1 MKRRK
6 YTFNLVF
13 LAIVLIYSC
22 ASPGTPDGG
31 PFDETPPRFLGSS
44 PRPGETA
51 NKSKKITMNFDE
63 IVKIERAAEKVI
75 ISPPQLEQADIKA
88 NGRRIQVELFDTLKP
103 NTTYTIDFS
112 DAIVDNNEG
121 NPLGNF
127 AFMFSTG
134 DVIDTMEVSGT
145 VLNAE
150 DLEPIKGISV
160 GLHANLDD
168 SAFVKMPFER
178 ISRTDSRGRF
188 TIRGIAPGKYHI
200 FALMDG
206 NQNFQYDSKTEM
218 IAFSDSLI
226 VPSSKPDVRQDT
238 IWADSLIID
247 TIKTVN
253 YTHYYP
259 DDIILRA
266 FKTEDDR
273 QYLKNSERDKLNHFI
288 LVFNA
293 KADTLPEI
301 TGLNFDSRDAFV
313 VEKTSRNDSICYWIK
328 DSLLCEQ
335 DTLMMQLKYLATDT
349 LNQLSLTTDTIYITN
364 KQDKAQRQKA
374 AEQAKQKEEKE
385 RKKKSKRGEKVD
397 SIAVTPF
404 LNAKVDAPSTL
415 ELGSNISISFD
426 EPIVA
431 IDTSAIHL
439 QVMVDSLWQDL
450 PYIFEA
456 DTAEYRKYW
465 VIAPWEPEKEYQF
478 SIDSLAFKGLYGL
491 YTKKIKETSLKTK
504 AIADYG
510 TIFLNLPQSP
520 EYTIVELMEGDGKIV
535 RRQPISNEKTAD
547 FYFLPAGKKY
557 YLRLFYDK
565 NKNGIWDAGNYEQ
578 HQQPEEV
585 YYYPKSWE
593 MKANFE
599 FEETWIVDAVPW
611 DRQKLDEI
619 KKQKPEETKK
629 VANRNA
635 ERLKRLGRNRQ

>member
-266 FKTEDDR
+266 FKAEDDR

-397 SIAVTPF
+397 SIAVIPF

-426 EPIVA
+426 EPVVA

>member
-266 FKTEDDR
+266 FKAEDDR

-426 EPIVA
+426 EPVVA

-565 NKNGIWDAGNYEQ
+565 NKNGVWDAGSYEQ

>member
-266 FKTEDDR
+266 FKAEDDR

>member
-44 PRPGETA
+44 PRPGETT

-226 VPSSKPDVRQDT
+226 VPSSKPDVRQDS

-385 RKKKSKRGEKVD
+385 RKKKSKRGEKADFITV
-397 SIAVTPF
+397 IPF

-426 EPIVA
+426 EPVVA

-504 AIADYG
+504 AVADYG

-565 NKNGIWDAGNYEQ
+565 NKNGVWDAGSYEQ

>member
-313 VEKTSRNDSICYWIK
+313 VETTSRNDSICYWIK

-385 RKKKSKRGEKVD
+385 RKKKSKRGEKAD
-397 SIAVTPF
+397 SITVIPF

-504 AIADYG
+504 AVADYG

-565 NKNGIWDAGNYEQ
+565 NRNGIWDTGNYEQ

>member
-266 FKTEDDR
+266 FKAEDDR
-273 QYLKNSERDKLNHFI
+273 QYLKNSERDKLNHFV

-313 VEKTSRNDSICYWIK
+313 VETTSRNDSICYWIK

-385 RKKKSKRGEKVD
+385 RKKKSKRGEKAD
-397 SIAVTPF
+397 SITVIPF

-426 EPIVA
+426 EPVVA

-456 DTAEYRKYW
+456 DTTEYRKYW

-491 YTKKIKETSLKTK
+491 YTKKIKVTSLKTK

-629 VANRNA
+629 IANRNA

>member
-266 FKTEDDR
+266 FKAEDDR

-293 KADTLPEI
+293 KADTLPEV

-385 RKKKSKRGEKVD
+385 RKKKSKRGEKAD
-397 SIAVTPF
+397 SITVIPF

-426 EPIVA
+426 EPVVA

-504 AIADYG
+504 AVADYG

-565 NKNGIWDAGNYEQ
+565 NRNGIWDTGNYEQ

-619 KKQKPEETKK
+619 KKQKPEENKK
-629 VANRNA
+629 IANRNA

>member
-266 FKTEDDR
+266 FKAEDDR

-385 RKKKSKRGEKVD
+385 RKKKSKRGEKADFITV
-397 SIAVTPF
+397 IPF

-426 EPIVA
+426 EPVVA

-491 YTKKIKETSLKTK
+491 YTKKIKEMSLKTK
-504 AIADYG
+504 AVADYG

-565 NKNGIWDAGNYEQ
+565 NKNGVWDAGSYEQ

>member
-266 FKTEDDR
+266 FKAEDDR

-313 VEKTSRNDSICYWIK
+313 VETTSRNDSICYWIK

-385 RKKKSKRGEKVD
+385 RKKKSKRGEKAD
-397 SIAVTPF
+397 SITVIPF

-456 DTAEYRKYW
+456 DTVEYRKYW

-565 NKNGIWDAGNYEQ
+565 NRNGIWDTGNYEQ

>member
-266 FKTEDDR
+266 FKAEDDR

-385 RKKKSKRGEKVD
+385 RKKKSKRGEKADFITV
-397 SIAVTPF
+397 IPF

-426 EPIVA
+426 EPVVA

-504 AIADYG
+504 AVADYG

-629 VANRNA
+629 VANRNT

>member
-266 FKTEDDR
+266 FKAEDDR
-273 QYLKNSERDKLNHFI
+273 HYLKNSERDKLNHFI

-313 VEKTSRNDSICYWIK
+313 VETTSRNDSICYWIK

-385 RKKKSKRGEKVD
+385 RKKKSKRGEKAD
-397 SIAVTPF
+397 SITVIPF

-565 NKNGIWDAGNYEQ
+565 NRNGIWDTGNYEQ

>member
-6 YTFNLVF
+6 YTFNIVF

-31 PFDETPPRFLGSS
+31 PFDETPPRFIGSS
-44 PRPGETA
+44 PRPGETSSKA
-51 NKSKKITMNFDE
+51 KKISMEFDE
-63 IVKIERAAEKVI
+63 IVKIEKAAEKVI
-75 ISPPQLEQADIKA
+75 ISPPQLEQAEIKA
-88 NGRRIQVELFDTLKP
+88 NGKKIQVELFDTLKP

-134 DVIDTMEVSGT
+134 ESIDTMEVSGT

-160 GLHANLDD
+160 GLHANMDD
-168 SAFVKMPFER
+168 SAFVKLPFDR
-178 ISRTDSRGRF
+178 ISRTDSRGKF
-188 TIRGIAPGKYHI
+188 TIRGIAPGQYRI
-200 FALMDG
+200 YALMDG
-206 NQNFQYDSKTEM
+206 NQNFLYDSKTEM

-226 VPSSKPDVRQDT
+226 IPSSKPDTRQDT
-238 IWADSLIID
+238 VWVDSLIID
-247 TIKTVN
+247 TIKTVD

-266 FKTEDDR
+266 FKAENDR
-273 QYLKNSERDKLNHFI
+273 QYLKNSTRDKLNHFV
-288 LVFNA
+288 LVFSA

-301 TGLNFDSRDAFV
+301 TGLNFNAEDAFV
-313 VEKTSRNDSICYWIK
+313 IETTPRNDSICYWIK

-335 DTLMMQLKYLATDT
+335 DTLLMQLKYLATDT
-349 LNQLSLTTDTIYITN
+349 LDQLSLTTDTIIMAN
-364 KQDKAQRQKA
+364 KQNKAQRLKA
-374 AEQAKQKEEKE
+374 AEQEKQKKEKE
-385 RKKKSKRGEKVD
+385 QKKKSKRGEKID
-397 SIAVTPF
+397 SVAVVKF
-404 LNAKVDAPSTL
+404 LNAKIEAPSTL
-415 ELGSNISISFD
+415 EMGSNISISFE
-426 EPIVA
+426 EPIAA

-439 QVMVDSLWQDL
+439 KVMVDSVWQDI
-450 PYIFEA
+450 PYIFEE
-456 DTAEYRKYW
+456 DTVEFRKYW

-491 YTKKIKETSLKTK
+491 YTNTVKETSLKTK
-504 AIADYG
+504 AVADYG
-510 TIFLNLPQSP
+510 TIFMNLPQSP
-520 EYTIVELMEGDGKIV
+520 DYTIIELMEANGEVI
-535 RRQPISNEKTAD
+535 RRQPISKEKTAD
-547 FYFLPAGKKY
+547 FYFLPPSKKY
-557 YLRLFYDK
+557 YLRLIYDR
-565 NKNGIWDAGNYEQ
+565 NKNGVWDAGNYDQ

-585 YYYPKSWE
+585 YYFPKAWD

-629 VANRNA
+629 VTNRNA
-635 ERLKRLGRNRQ
+635 ERLKRLGKNRR

>member
-1 MKRRK
+1 MKRKK
-6 YTFNLVF
+6 YTFNIVF

-31 PFDETPPRFLGSS
+31 PFDETPPRFIGSS
-44 PRPGETA
+44 PRPGETSSKA
-51 NKSKKITMNFDE
+51 KKISMEFDE
-63 IVKIERAAEKVI
+63 IVKIEKAAEKVI
-75 ISPPQLEQADIKA
+75 ISPPQLEQAEIKA
-88 NGRRIQVELFDTLKP
+88 NGKKIQVELFDTLKP

-134 DVIDTMEVSGT
+134 ESIDTMEVSGT

-160 GLHANLDD
+160 GLHANMDD
-168 SAFVKMPFER
+168 SAFVKLPFDR
-178 ISRTDSRGRF
+178 ISRTDSRGKF
-188 TIRGIAPGKYHI
+188 TIRGIAPGQYRI
-200 FALMDG
+200 YALMDG
-206 NQNFQYDSKTEM
+206 NQNFLYDSKTEM

-226 VPSSKPDVRQDT
+226 IPSSKPDTRQDT
-238 IWADSLIID
+238 VWVDSLIID
-247 TIKTVN
+247 TIKTVD

-266 FKTEDDR
+266 FKAENDR
-273 QYLKNSERDKLNHFI
+273 QYLKNSTRDKLNHFV
-288 LVFNA
+288 LVFSA

-301 TGLNFDSRDAFV
+301 TGLNFNAEDAFV
-313 VEKTSRNDSICYWIK
+313 IETTPRNDSICYWIK

-335 DTLMMQLKYLATDT
+335 DTLLMQLKYLATDT
-349 LNQLSLTTDTIYITN
+349 LDQLSLTTDTIIMAN
-364 KQDKAQRQKA
+364 KQNKAQRLKA
-374 AEQAKQKEEKE
+374 AEQEKQKKEKE
-385 RKKKSKRGEKVD
+385 QKKKSKRGEKIDTV
-397 SIAVTPF
+397 AVVKF
-404 LNAKVDAPSTL
+404 LNAKIEAPSTL
-415 ELGSNISISFD
+415 EMGSNISISFE
-426 EPIVA
+426 EPIAA

-439 QVMVDSLWQDL
+439 KVMVDSVWQDI
-450 PYIFEA
+450 PYIFEE
-456 DTAEYRKYW
+456 DTVEFRKYW

-491 YTKKIKETSLKTK
+491 YTNTVKETSLKTK
-504 AIADYG
+504 AVADYG
-510 TIFLNLPQSP
+510 TIFMNLPQSP
-520 EYTIVELMEGDGKIV
+520 DYTIIELMEANGEVI
-535 RRQPISNEKTAD
+535 RRQPISKEKTAD
-547 FYFLPAGKKY
+547 FYFLPPSKKY
-557 YLRLFYDK
+557 YLRLIFDR
-565 NKNGIWDAGNYEQ
+565 NKNGVWDAGNYDQ

-585 YYYPKSWE
+585 YYFPKAWD

-629 VANRNA
+629 VTNRNA
-635 ERLKRLGRNRQ
+635 ERLKRLGRNRR

>member
-385 RKKKSKRGEKVD
+385 RKKKSKRGEKADFITVN
-397 SIAVTPF
+397 PF

-426 EPIVA
+426 EPVVA

-491 YTKKIKETSLKTK
+491 YTKKIKEMSLKTK
-504 AIADYG
+504 AVADYG

-565 NKNGIWDAGNYEQ
+565 NKNGVWDAGSYEQ

>member
-313 VEKTSRNDSICYWIK
+313 VETTSRNDSICYWIK

-397 SIAVTPF
+397 SIAVIPF

-426 EPIVA
+426 EPVVA

-456 DTAEYRKYW
+456 DTVEYRKYW

-504 AIADYG
+504 AVADYG

-565 NKNGIWDAGNYEQ
+565 NKNGVWDVGSYEQ

>member
-266 FKTEDDR
+266 FKAEDDR
-273 QYLKNSERDKLNHFI
+273 QYLKNSERDKLNHFV

-301 TGLNFDSRDAFV
+301 TGMNFDSRDAFV

-385 RKKKSKRGEKVD
+385 RKKKSKRGEKTD
-397 SIAVTPF
+397 SITVIPF

-426 EPIVA
+426 EPVVA

-456 DTAEYRKYW
+456 DTVEYRKYW

>member
-266 FKTEDDR
+266 FKAEDDR

-385 RKKKSKRGEKVD
+385 RKKKSKRGEKADFITV
-397 SIAVTPF
+397 IPF

-426 EPIVA
+426 EPVVA

-565 NKNGIWDAGNYEQ
+565 NKNGVWDAGSYEQ

>member
-266 FKTEDDR
+266 FKAEDDR

-385 RKKKSKRGEKVD
+385 RKKKSKRGEKAD
-397 SIAVTPF
+397 SITVIPF

-426 EPIVA
+426 EPVVA

-504 AIADYG
+504 AVADYG

-565 NKNGIWDAGNYEQ
+565 NKNGVWDTGSYEQ

>member
-266 FKTEDDR
+266 FKAEDDR

-397 SIAVTPF
+397 SIAVIPF

-439 QVMVDSLWQDL
+439 QVMVDSLWQVL

-619 KKQKPEETKK
+619 KKQKPEENKK
-629 VANRNA
+629 IANRNA

>member
-266 FKTEDDR
+266 FKAEDDR

-313 VEKTSRNDSICYWIK
+313 VETTSRNDSICYWIK

-335 DTLMMQLKYLATDT
+335 DTLVMQLKYLATDT

-385 RKKKSKRGEKVD
+385 RKKKSKRGEKTD
-397 SIAVTPF
+397 SITVIPF

-415 ELGSNISISFD
+415 ELGSNISICFD

-456 DTAEYRKYW
+456 DTVEYRKYW

-504 AIADYG
+504 AVADYG

-520 EYTIVELMEGDGKIV
+520 EYTIVELMEADGKIV

-565 NKNGIWDAGNYEQ
+565 NKNGVWDAGNYER

-629 VANRNA
+629 IANRNA

>member
-266 FKTEDDR
+266 FKAEDDR

-385 RKKKSKRGEKVD
+385 RKKKSKRGEKTD
-397 SIAVTPF
+397 SITVIPF

-629 VANRNA
+629 VANRNT

>member
-266 FKTEDDR
+266 FKAEDDR

-385 RKKKSKRGEKVD
+385 RKKKSKRGEKAD
-397 SIAVTPF
+397 SITVIPF

-456 DTAEYRKYW
+456 DTVEYRKYW

-565 NKNGIWDAGNYEQ
+565 NKNGVWDAGSYEQ

-629 VANRNA
+629 IANRNA

>member
-6 YTFNLVF
+6 YTFNIVF

-31 PFDETPPRFLGSS
+31 PFDETPPRFIGSS
-44 PRPGETA
+44 PRPGETSSKA
-51 NKSKKITMNFDE
+51 KKISMEFDE
-63 IVKIERAAEKVI
+63 IVKIEKAAEKVI
-75 ISPPQLEQADIKA
+75 ISPPQLEQAEIKA
-88 NGRRIQVELFDTLKP
+88 NGKKIQVELFDTLKP

-134 DVIDTMEVSGT
+134 ESIDTMEVSGT

-168 SAFVKMPFER
+168 SAFVKLPFDR
-178 ISRTDSRGRF
+178 ISRTDSRGKF
-188 TIRGIAPGKYHI
+188 TIRGIAPGQYRI
-200 FALMDG
+200 YALMDG
-206 NQNFQYDSKTEM
+206 NQNFLYDSKTEM

-226 VPSSKPDVRQDT
+226 IPSSKPDTRQDT
-238 IWADSLIID
+238 VWVDSLIID
-247 TIKTVN
+247 TIKTVD

-266 FKTEDDR
+266 FKAENDR
-273 QYLKNSERDKLNHFI
+273 QYLKNSTRDKLNHFV
-288 LVFNA
+288 LVFSA

-301 TGLNFDSRDAFV
+301 TGLNFNAEDAFV
-313 VEKTSRNDSICYWIK
+313 IETTPRNDSICYWIK

-335 DTLMMQLKYLATDT
+335 DTLLMQLKYLATDT
-349 LNQLSLTTDTIYITN
+349 LDQLSLTTDTIIMAN
-364 KQDKAQRQKA
+364 KQNKAQRLKA
-374 AEQAKQKEEKE
+374 AEQEKQKKEKE
-385 RKKKSKRGEKVD
+385 QKKKSKRGEKIDTV
-397 SIAVTPF
+397 AVVKF
-404 LNAKVDAPSTL
+404 LNAKIEAPSTL
-415 ELGSNISISFD
+415 EMGSNISISFE
-426 EPIVA
+426 EPIAA

-439 QVMVDSLWQDL
+439 KVMVDSVWQDI
-450 PYIFEA
+450 PYIFEE
-456 DTAEYRKYW
+456 DTVEFRKYW

-491 YTKKIKETSLKTK
+491 YTNTVKETSLKTK
-504 AIADYG
+504 AVADYG
-510 TIFLNLPQSP
+510 TIFMNLPQSP
-520 EYTIVELMEGDGKIV
+520 DYTIIELMEANGEVI
-535 RRQPISNEKTAD
+535 RRQPISKEKTAD
-547 FYFLPAGKKY
+547 FYFLPPSKKY
-557 YLRLFYDK
+557 YLRLIYDR
-565 NKNGIWDAGNYEQ
+565 NKNGVWDAGNYDQ

-585 YYYPKSWE
+585 YYFPKAWD

-599 FEETWIVDAVPW
+599 FEETWIVDAIPW

-629 VANRNA
+629 VTNRNA
-635 ERLKRLGRNRQ
+635 ERLKRLGRNRR

>member
-6 YTFNLVF
+6 YTFNIVF

-31 PFDETPPRFLGSS
+31 PFDETPPRFIGSS
-44 PRPGETA
+44 PRPGETSSKA
-51 NKSKKITMNFDE
+51 KKISMEFDE
-63 IVKIERAAEKVI
+63 IVKIEKAAEKVI
-75 ISPPQLEQADIKA
+75 ISPPQLEQAEIKA
-88 NGRRIQVELFDTLKP
+88 NGKKIQVELFDTLKP

-134 DVIDTMEVSGT
+134 ESIDTMEVSGT

-160 GLHANLDD
+160 GLHANLGD
-168 SAFVKMPFER
+168 SAFVKLPFDR
-178 ISRTDSRGRF
+178 ISRTDSRGKF
-188 TIRGIAPGKYHI
+188 TIRGIAPGQYRI
-200 FALMDG
+200 YALMDG
-206 NQNFQYDSKTEM
+206 NQNFLYDSKTEM

-226 VPSSKPDVRQDT
+226 IPSSKPDTRQDT
-238 IWADSLIID
+238 VWVDSLIID
-247 TIKTVN
+247 TIKTVD

-266 FKTEDDR
+266 FKAENDR
-273 QYLKNSERDKLNHFI
+273 QYLKNSTRDKLNHFV
-288 LVFNA
+288 LVFSA

-301 TGLNFDSRDAFV
+301 TGLNFNAEDAFV
-313 VEKTSRNDSICYWIK
+313 IETTPRNDSICYWIK

-335 DTLMMQLKYLATDT
+335 DTLLMQLKYLATDT
-349 LNQLSLTTDTIYITN
+349 LDQLSLTTDTIIMAN
-364 KQDKAQRQKA
+364 KQNKAQRLKA
-374 AEQAKQKEEKE
+374 AEQEKQKKEKE
-385 RKKKSKRGEKVD
+385 QKKKSKRGEKIDTV
-397 SIAVTPF
+397 AVVKF
-404 LNAKVDAPSTL
+404 LNAKIEAPSTL
-415 ELGSNISISFD
+415 EMGSNISISFE
-426 EPIVA
+426 EPIAA

-439 QVMVDSLWQDL
+439 KVMVDSVWQDI
-450 PYIFEA
+450 PYIFEE
-456 DTAEYRKYW
+456 DTVEFRKYW

-491 YTKKIKETSLKTK
+491 YTNTVKETSLKTK
-504 AIADYG
+504 AVADYG
-510 TIFLNLPQSP
+510 TIFMNLPQSP
-520 EYTIVELMEGDGKIV
+520 DYTIIELMEANGEVI
-535 RRQPISNEKTAD
+535 RRQPISKEKTAD
-547 FYFLPAGKKY
+547 FYFLPPSKKY
-557 YLRLFYDK
+557 YLRLIYDR
-565 NKNGIWDAGNYEQ
+565 NKNGVWDAGNYDQ

-585 YYYPKSWE
+585 YYFPKAWD

-629 VANRNA
+629 VTNRNA
-635 ERLKRLGRNRQ
+635 ERLKRLGRNRR

>member
-1 MKRRK
+1 
-6 YTFNLVF
+6 
-13 LAIVLIYSC
+13 
-22 ASPGTPDGG
+22 
-31 PFDETPPRFLGSS
+31 
-44 PRPGETA
+44 
-51 NKSKKITMNFDE
+51 
-63 IVKIERAAEKVI
+63 
-75 ISPPQLEQADIKA
+75 
-88 NGRRIQVELFDTLKP
+88 
-103 NTTYTIDFS
+103 
-112 DAIVDNNEG
+112 
-121 NPLGNF
+121 
-127 AFMFSTG
+127 
-134 DVIDTMEVSGT
+134 
-145 VLNAE
+145 
-150 DLEPIKGISV
+150 
-160 GLHANLDD
+160 
-168 SAFVKMPFER
+168 MPFER

-385 RKKKSKRGEKVD
+385 RKKKSKRGEKAD
-397 SIAVTPF
+397 SITVIPF

-415 ELGSNISISFD
+415 ELGSNISIGFD

-456 DTAEYRKYW
+456 DTVEYRKYW

-520 EYTIVELMEGDGKIV
+520 EYTIIELMEGDGKIV

-565 NKNGIWDAGNYEQ
+565 NRNGIWDTGNYEQ

-619 KKQKPEETKK
+619 KKQKPEENKK
-629 VANRNA
+629 VSNRNA

>member
-266 FKTEDDR
+266 FKAEDDR

-313 VEKTSRNDSICYWIK
+313 VETTSRNDSICYWIK

-385 RKKKSKRGEKVD
+385 RKKKSKRGEKAD
-397 SIAVTPF
+397 SITVIPF

-629 VANRNA
+629 IANRNA

>member
-266 FKTEDDR
+266 FKAEDDR

-313 VEKTSRNDSICYWIK
+313 VETTSRNDSICYWIK

-385 RKKKSKRGEKVD
+385 RKKKSKRGEKAD
-397 SIAVTPF
+397 SITVIPF

-426 EPIVA
+426 EPVVA

-504 AIADYG
+504 AVADYG

-565 NKNGIWDAGNYEQ
+565 NKNGVWDAGSYEQ

>member
-1 MKRRK
+1 MKRRT

-266 FKTEDDR
+266 FKAEDDR

-313 VEKTSRNDSICYWIK
+313 VETTSRNDSICYWIK

-335 DTLMMQLKYLATDT
+335 DTLVMQLKYLVTDT

-385 RKKKSKRGEKVD
+385 RKKKSKRGEKTD
-397 SIAVTPF
+397 SITVIPF

-415 ELGSNISISFD
+415 ELGSNISICFD

-456 DTAEYRKYW
+456 DTVEYRKYW

-504 AIADYG
+504 AVADYG

-520 EYTIVELMEGDGKIV
+520 EYTIVELMEADGKIV

-565 NKNGIWDAGNYEQ
+565 NKNGVWDAGNYER

-629 VANRNA
+629 IANRNA

>member
-266 FKTEDDR
+266 FKAEDDR
-273 QYLKNSERDKLNHFI
+273 QYLKNSERDKLNHFV

-385 RKKKSKRGEKVD
+385 RKKKSKRGEKTD
-397 SIAVTPF
+397 SITVIPF

-565 NKNGIWDAGNYEQ
+565 NKNGVWDTGSYEQ

-629 VANRNA
+629 VANRNT

>member
-385 RKKKSKRGEKVD
+385 RKKKSKRGEKTD
-397 SIAVTPF
+397 SITVIPF

-426 EPIVA
+426 EPVVA

>member
-1 MKRRK
+1 M
-6 YTFNLVF
+6 
-13 LAIVLIYSC
+13 
-22 ASPGTPDGG
+22 
-31 PFDETPPRFLGSS
+31 
-44 PRPGETA
+44 
-51 NKSKKITMNFDE
+51 
-63 IVKIERAAEKVI
+63 
-75 ISPPQLEQADIKA
+75 
-88 NGRRIQVELFDTLKP
+88 
-103 NTTYTIDFS
+103 
-112 DAIVDNNEG
+112 
-121 NPLGNF
+121 
-127 AFMFSTG
+127 
-134 DVIDTMEVSGT
+134 
-145 VLNAE
+145 
-150 DLEPIKGISV
+150 
-160 GLHANLDD
+160 
-168 SAFVKMPFER
+168 
-178 ISRTDSRGRF
+178 
-188 TIRGIAPGKYHI
+188 
-200 FALMDG
+200 
-206 NQNFQYDSKTEM
+206 
-218 IAFSDSLI
+218 
-226 VPSSKPDVRQDT
+226 
-238 IWADSLIID
+238 IID

-266 FKTEDDR
+266 FKAEDDR

-385 RKKKSKRGEKVD
+385 RKKKSKRGEKADFITVN
-397 SIAVTPF
+397 PF

-426 EPIVA
+426 EPVVA

-456 DTAEYRKYW
+456 DTVEYRKYW

-491 YTKKIKETSLKTK
+491 YTKKIKEMSLKTK
-504 AIADYG
+504 AVADYG

-565 NKNGIWDAGNYEQ
+565 NKNGVWDAGSYEQ

-629 VANRNA
+629 IANRNA

>member
-6 YTFNLVF
+6 YTFNIVF

-31 PFDETPPRFLGSS
+31 PFDETPPRFIGSS
-44 PRPGETA
+44 PRPGETSSKA
-51 NKSKKITMNFDE
+51 KKISMEFDE
-63 IVKIERAAEKVI
+63 IVKIEKAAEKVI
-75 ISPPQLEQADIKA
+75 ISPPQLEQAEIKA
-88 NGRRIQVELFDTLKP
+88 NGKKIQVELFDTLKP

-134 DVIDTMEVSGT
+134 ESIDTMEVSGT

-168 SAFVKMPFER
+168 SAFVKLPFDR
-178 ISRTDSRGRF
+178 ISRTDSRGKF
-188 TIRGIAPGKYHI
+188 TIRGIAPGQYRI
-200 FALMDG
+200 YALMDG
-206 NQNFQYDSKTEM
+206 NQNFLYDSKTEL

-226 VPSSKPDVRQDT
+226 IPSSKPDTRQDT
-238 IWADSLIID
+238 VWVDSLIID
-247 TIKTVN
+247 TIKTVD

-266 FKTEDDR
+266 FKAENDR
-273 QYLKNSERDKLNHFI
+273 QYLKNSTRDKLNHFV
-288 LVFNA
+288 LVFSA

-301 TGLNFDSRDAFV
+301 TGLNFNAEDAFV
-313 VEKTSRNDSICYWIK
+313 IETTPRNDSICYWIK

-335 DTLMMQLKYLATDT
+335 DTLLMQLKYLATDT
-349 LNQLSLTTDTIYITN
+349 LDQLSLTTDTIIMAN
-364 KQDKAQRQKA
+364 KQNKAQRLKA
-374 AEQAKQKEEKE
+374 AEQEKQKKEKE
-385 RKKKSKRGEKVD
+385 QKKKSKRGEKIDTV
-397 SIAVTPF
+397 AVVKF
-404 LNAKVDAPSTL
+404 LNAKIEAPSTL
-415 ELGSNISISFD
+415 EMGSNISISFE
-426 EPIVA
+426 EPIAA

-439 QVMVDSLWQDL
+439 KVMVDSVWQDI
-450 PYIFEA
+450 PYIFEE
-456 DTAEYRKYW
+456 DTVEFRKYW

-491 YTKKIKETSLKTK
+491 YTNTVKETSLKTK
-504 AIADYG
+504 AVADYG
-510 TIFLNLPQSP
+510 TIFMNLPQSP
-520 EYTIVELMEGDGKIV
+520 DYTIIELMEANGEVI
-535 RRQPISNEKTAD
+535 RRQPISKEKTAD
-547 FYFLPAGKKY
+547 FYFLPPSKKY
-557 YLRLFYDK
+557 YLRLIYDR
-565 NKNGIWDAGNYEQ
+565 NKNGVWDAGNYDQ

-585 YYYPKSWE
+585 YYFPKAWD

-629 VANRNA
+629 VTNRNA
-635 ERLKRLGRNRQ
+635 ERLKRLGRNRR

>member
-51 NKSKKITMNFDE
+51 NKSTKITMNFDE

-385 RKKKSKRGEKVD
+385 RKKKSKRGEKTD
-397 SIAVTPF
+397 SITVIPF

-456 DTAEYRKYW
+456 DTVEYRKYW

-504 AIADYG
+504 AVADYG

-629 VANRNA
+629 IANRNA

>member
-6 YTFNLVF
+6 YTFNIVF

-31 PFDETPPRFLGSS
+31 PFDETPPRFIGSS
-44 PRPGETA
+44 PRPGETSSKA
-51 NKSKKITMNFDE
+51 KKISMEFDE
-63 IVKIERAAEKVI
+63 IVKIEKAAEKVI
-75 ISPPQLEQADIKA
+75 ISPPQLEQAEIKA
-88 NGRRIQVELFDTLKP
+88 NGKKIQVELFDTLKP

-134 DVIDTMEVSGT
+134 ESIDTMEVSGT

-168 SAFVKMPFER
+168 SAFVKLPFDR
-178 ISRTDSRGRF
+178 ISRTDSRGKF
-188 TIRGIAPGKYHI
+188 TIRGIAPGQYRI
-200 FALMDG
+200 YALMDG
-206 NQNFQYDSKTEM
+206 NQNFLYDSKTEM

-226 VPSSKPDVRQDT
+226 IPSSKPDTRQDT
-238 IWADSLIID
+238 VWVDSLIID
-247 TIKTVN
+247 TIKTVD

-266 FKTEDDR
+266 FKAENDR
-273 QYLKNSERDKLNHFI
+273 QYLKNSTRDKLNHFV
-288 LVFNA
+288 LVFSA

-301 TGLNFDSRDAFV
+301 TGLNFNAEDAFV
-313 VEKTSRNDSICYWIK
+313 IETTPRTDSICYWIK

-335 DTLMMQLKYLATDT
+335 DTLLMQLKYLATDT
-349 LNQLSLTTDTIYITN
+349 LDQLSLTTDTIIMAN
-364 KQDKAQRQKA
+364 KQNKAQRLKA
-374 AEQAKQKEEKE
+374 AEQEKQKKEKE
-385 RKKKSKRGEKVD
+385 QKKKSKRGEKIDTV
-397 SIAVTPF
+397 AVVKF
-404 LNAKVDAPSTL
+404 LNAKIEAPSTL
-415 ELGSNISISFD
+415 EMGSNISISFE
-426 EPIVA
+426 EPIAA

-439 QVMVDSLWQDL
+439 KVMVDSVWQDI
-450 PYIFEA
+450 PYIFEE
-456 DTAEYRKYW
+456 DTVEFRKYW

-491 YTKKIKETSLKTK
+491 YTNTVKETSLKTK
-504 AIADYG
+504 AVADYG
-510 TIFLNLPQSP
+510 TIFMNLPQSP
-520 EYTIVELMEGDGKIV
+520 DYTIIELMEANGEVI
-535 RRQPISNEKTAD
+535 RRQPISKEKTAD
-547 FYFLPAGKKY
+547 FYFLPPSKKY
-557 YLRLFYDK
+557 YLRLIYDR
-565 NKNGIWDAGNYEQ
+565 NKNGVWDAGNYDQ

-585 YYYPKSWE
+585 YYFPKAWD

-629 VANRNA
+629 VTNRNA
-635 ERLKRLGRNRQ
+635 ERLKRLGRNRR

>member
-44 PRPGETA
+44 PRPGETT

-385 RKKKSKRGEKVD
+385 RKKKSKRGEKADFITV
-397 SIAVTPF
+397 IPF

-426 EPIVA
+426 EPVVA

-504 AIADYG
+504 AVADYG

>member
-1 MKRRK
+1 
-6 YTFNLVF
+6 
-13 LAIVLIYSC
+13 
-22 ASPGTPDGG
+22 
-31 PFDETPPRFLGSS
+31 
-44 PRPGETA
+44 
-51 NKSKKITMNFDE
+51 MNFDE

-266 FKTEDDR
+266 FKAEDDR

-313 VEKTSRNDSICYWIK
+313 VETTSRNDSICYWIK

-385 RKKKSKRGEKVD
+385 RKKKSKRGEKADFITV
-397 SIAVTPF
+397 IPF

-629 VANRNA
+629 IANRNA

>member
-266 FKTEDDR
+266 FKAEDDR
-273 QYLKNSERDKLNHFI
+273 QYLKNSERDKLNHFV

-385 RKKKSKRGEKVD
+385 RKKKSKRGEKTD
-397 SIAVTPF
+397 SITVIPF

>member
-6 YTFNLVF
+6 YTFNIVF

-31 PFDETPPRFLGSS
+31 PFDETPPRFIGSS
-44 PRPGETA
+44 PRPGETSSKA
-51 NKSKKITMNFDE
+51 KKISMEFDE
-63 IVKIERAAEKVI
+63 IVKIEKAAEKVI
-75 ISPPQLEQADIKA
+75 ISPPQLEQAEIKA
-88 NGRRIQVELFDTLKP
+88 NGKKIQVELFDTLKP

-134 DVIDTMEVSGT
+134 ESIDTMEVSGT

-168 SAFVKMPFER
+168 SAFVKLPFDR
-178 ISRTDSRGRF
+178 ISRTDSRGKF
-188 TIRGIAPGKYHI
+188 TIRGIAPGQYRI
-200 FALMDG
+200 YALMDG
-206 NQNFQYDSKTEM
+206 NQNFLYDSKTEM

-226 VPSSKPDVRQDT
+226 IPSSKPDTRQDT
-238 IWADSLIID
+238 VWVDSLIID
-247 TIKTVN
+247 TIKTVD

-266 FKTEDDR
+266 FKAENDR
-273 QYLKNSERDKLNHFI
+273 QYLKNSTRDKLNHFV
-288 LVFNA
+288 LVFSA

-301 TGLNFDSRDAFV
+301 TGLNFNAEDAFV
-313 VEKTSRNDSICYWIK
+313 IETTPRNDSICYWIK

-335 DTLMMQLKYLATDT
+335 DTLLMQLKYLATDT
-349 LNQLSLTTDTIYITN
+349 LDQLSLTTDTIIMAN
-364 KQDKAQRQKA
+364 KQNKAQRLKA
-374 AEQAKQKEEKE
+374 AEQEKQKKEKE
-385 RKKKSKRGEKVD
+385 QKKKSKRGEKIDTV
-397 SIAVTPF
+397 AVVKF
-404 LNAKVDAPSTL
+404 LNAKIEAPSTL
-415 ELGSNISISFD
+415 EMGSNISISFE
-426 EPIVA
+426 EPIAA

-439 QVMVDSLWQDL
+439 KVMVDSVWQDI
-450 PYIFEA
+450 PYIFEE
-456 DTAEYRKYW
+456 DTVEFRKYW

-491 YTKKIKETSLKTK
+491 YTNTVKETSLKTK
-504 AIADYG
+504 AVADYG
-510 TIFLNLPQSP
+510 TIFMNLPQSP
-520 EYTIVELMEGDGKIV
+520 DYTIIELMEANGEVI
-535 RRQPISNEKTAD
+535 RRQPISKEKTAD
-547 FYFLPAGKKY
+547 FYFLPPSKKY
-557 YLRLFYDK
+557 YLRLIYDR
-565 NKNGIWDAGNYEQ
+565 NKNGVWDAGNYDQ

-585 YYYPKSWE
+585 YYFPKAWD

-629 VANRNA
+629 VTNRNA
-635 ERLKRLGRNRQ
+635 ERLKRLGKNRR